1 MEAVTD
7 KCFSFIIF
15 VSKMYILGNKLIIIP
30 FSETKSKRRNF
41 GTQCSSDCL
50 RITFP
55 MSWIEF
61 DAKYLRFLIAT
72 PCTCAVLGREARATR
87 AISQHHVT
95 RRSRIGTK
103 QRILHSPSPDDE
115 RLCKRLLIAYSKR
128 ATVRSTRPTNDNG
141 RSTAMTFDTNVTL
154 VCFSLSPQGRC

>member
-1 MEAVTD
+1 MTD

-15 VSKMYILGNKLIIIP
+15 VSNMYILGNKLIIIP

-41 GTQCSSDCL
+41 GTQCSSDRL

-95 RRSRIGTK
+95 RRSRFT
-103 QRILHSPSPDDE
+103 SPRYPSLALT
-115 RLCKRLLIAYSKR
+115 RRTVLLCKRLLIAYSKR

-141 RSTAMTFDTNVTL
+141 RSTAMTFDTNVTS
-154 VCFSLSPQGRC
+154 VSFSLRPHGRC